1 MAKLIFK
8 MIFKSNLI
16 KKINKIQRN
25 KILLNN
31 YNKQI
36 MKINKFNK

>member
-36 MKINKFNK
+36 MKINKFKK